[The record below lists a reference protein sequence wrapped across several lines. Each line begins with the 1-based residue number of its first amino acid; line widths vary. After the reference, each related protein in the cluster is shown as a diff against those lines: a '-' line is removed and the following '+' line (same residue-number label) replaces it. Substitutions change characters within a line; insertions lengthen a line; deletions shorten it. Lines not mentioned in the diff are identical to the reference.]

1 MKNMI
6 LKGKY
11 LIVAFSL
18 IILSTLSSGA
28 QDQPAAKLNIG
39 DRAPELKYGQW
50 LKGTPINEYET
61 GRLYIMEFWAT
72 WCGPCKM
79 VMPHLS
85 KLARDRKDNV
95 TVIGVNIFEGSHES
109 EPKPYDSYL
118 PKVSRFITSMG
129 DNMDYNVII
138 DNNDEFMAKN
148 WMIAAGQN
156 GIPCS
161 FLVRDSTIL
170 WIGHPVQLD
179 SIIQVVLDGKYDIGQ
194 ELKRKQEIS
203 ARSRNS
209 HSALAQ
215 LVLSEFEETLKA
227 GKVEEAMAIIDR
239 EIEELYTWAYAESFF
254 KFQALLEHT
263 GEKQAFEFLN
273 QWYTRKP
280 TFRLSVAGLIA
291 SKQGLAKSSYE
302 KALEILREEIIKQPD
317 LTPILQS
324 MTAQIYA
331 NMGDFRKAVK
341 TQETALKGVEQAVK
355 ENKLPGVYLDTTIE
369 EYKEQLDSYRQKGK

>member
-1 MKNMI
+1 MI
-6 LKGKY
+6 SKVKY
-11 LIVAFSL
+11 LIAAFSL
-18 IILSTLSSGA
+18 ILLSTLGSRA
-28 QDQPAAKLNIG
+28 QDKPAVTLNIG

-50 LKGTPINEYET
+50 LKGTPVSEYER

-85 KLARDRKDNV
+85 KLAKDRKDDV

-109 EPKPYDSYL
+109 DPKPYDSYL
-118 PKVSRFITSMG
+118 PKVNRFITSMG
-129 DNMDYNVII
+129 DNMAYNVII
-138 DNNDEFMAKN
+138 DNNDEFMANN
-148 WMIAAGQN
+148 WMKAAGQN

-161 FLVRDSTIL
+161 FLVRDSIIL
-170 WIGHPVQLD
+170 WIGHPIQLD

-194 ELKRKQEIS
+194 ELKRKEEKS
-203 ARSRNS
+203 ARSANS
-209 HSALAQ
+209 HTALVQLAQ
-215 LVLSEFEETLKA
+215 SEFEEALKA
-227 GKVEEAMAIIDR
+227 GKLEDAIAIIDR
-239 EIEELYTWAYAESFF
+239 EIEELYSWAYAESFF
-254 KFQALLEHT
+254 KFQALLEHS

-317 LTPILQS
+317 LSPILQS
-324 MTAQIYA
+324 MMAQIYA
-331 NMGDFRKAVK
+331 NMGDLKKAVK
-341 TQETALKGVEQAVK
+341 TQETALKEVEHAVK
-355 ENKLPGVYLDTTIE
+355 ENKLPGVYLDTTIDE
-369 EYKEQLDSYRQKGK
+369 FKEQLNSYREKLK